1 MQSKPNYAS
10 GPVLGDEQLV
20 QIEQKFV
27 DEMLSH
33 AKSELPNECC
43 GILAGPNGEVMKI
56 YRMSNVEASPYRFSM
71 DPGELS
77 KVDSEAGDNG
87 WELLAIYHS
96 HTGSEAYPS
105 DTDIR
110 IAGGTAGL
118 WPDVRYVLVSLTDL
132 KSPVVRIFDITEG
145 QVTEELLNVI

>member
-20 QIEQKFV
+20 QIKQKFV

-71 DPGELS
+71 DRGEVS
-77 KVDSEAGDNG
+77 NVDSEAGDNG
-87 WELLAIYHS
+87 WELLAIYDS
-96 HTGSEAYPS
+96 LTGSEAYPS

-118 WPDVRYVLVSLTDL
+118 WPDVRYVLVSLMDL
-132 KSPVVRIFDITEG
+132 KSPAVRIFDITEG
-145 QVTEELLNVI
+145 QVTEEPLNVI

>member
-43 GILAGPNGEVMKI
+43 GILAGPNGEVMKV

-118 WPDVRYVLVSLTDL
+118 WPDVRYVLVSLMDL
-132 KSPVVRIFDITEG
+132 TSPVVRIFDITEG
-145 QVTEELLNVI
+145 QVTEEPLNVI

>member
-1 MQSKPNYAS
+1 M
-10 GPVLGDEQLV
+10 V
-20 QIEQKFV
+20 QIEQKFL
-27 DEMLSH
+27 DEIVSH

-43 GILAGPNGEVMKI
+43 GILAGPNGEVMKT

-110 IAGGTAGL
+110 IARGTAGL
-118 WPDVRYVLVSLTDL
+118 WPDVRYILVSLVDL
-132 KSPVVRIFDITEG
+132 TSPVVRIFDITEG
-145 QVTEELLNVI
+145 QVTEEPLNIV

>member
-27 DEMLSH
+27 DEMVSH

-43 GILAGPNGEVMKI
+43 GILAGPNGEVAKS

-71 DPGELS
+71 DPGELI
-77 KVDSEAGDNG
+77 KIDSVAGDKG
-87 WELLAIYHS
+87 WELQAIYHS

-105 DTDIR
+105 DTDVR

-118 WPDVRYVLVSLTDL
+118 WPDVRYVLVSLMDL
-132 KSPVVRIFDITEG
+132 DSPVVRIFDITDG
-145 QVTEELLNVI
+145 HVIEESLDVV